1 MMCLHFVDENDGLRR
16 NKRIEQKQKGTTMK
30 SKLALVLAMT
40 TVMGIAACSQPEPAP
55 EPVLAE
61 PVMQKY

>member
-1 MMCLHFVDENDGLRR
+1 
-16 NKRIEQKQKGTTMK
+16 MK

-40 TVMGIAACSQPEPAP
+40 TVMGVAACSQPEP
-55 EPVLAE
+55 EPVMAE

>member
-1 MMCLHFVDENDGLRR
+1 
-16 NKRIEQKQKGTTMK
+16 MK

-40 TVMGIAACSQPEPAP
+40 TVMGISACSQPEP
-55 EPVLAE
+55 EPIVVE

>member
-1 MMCLHFVDENDGLRR
+1 MLRLHFVDEKDGFRG
-16 NKRIEQKQKGTTMK
+16 NKLIEQKQKGTTMK

-40 TVMGIAACSQPEPAP
+40 TVMGIAACSQPEP
-55 EPVLAE
+55 EPVMAE